1 MNPATPEEASSSPT
15 PSVSQGRVLPANNN
29 HMAPRPSVP
38 GLGPSVAIQLSLHPD
53 RSPLASV
60 RPSVPRDRPYPS
72 RDQLRDLVPPSVGDT
87 QLGLHRYILRRL
99 VCWGES
105 LDELQQERRQI
116 VRLVERV
123 ILLSSTE
130 PDDD

>member
-1 MNPATPEEASSSPT
+1 MNPASSEEASSSPT
-15 PSVSQGRVLPANNN
+15 PPVPPGQVLSAGSN
-29 HMAPRPSVP
+29 HMDPRPPLP

-53 RSPLASV
+53 RSPSASV
-60 RPSVPRDRPYPS
+60 RPLVPRERPYPPRDR
-72 RDQLRDLVPPSVGDT
+72 LRDPVPPSVGDS

-123 ILLSSTE
+123 ILLSSVE
-130 PDDD
+130 PDED